1 MQLLRLLGLKKDLNQ
16 AAFRACAEE
25 VEAWDLADMGPEQK
39 AEALAAARELV
50 QELTSSPSLQGTSLY
65 HAIRDIAFVPASV
78 VRGCPTIHLLSS
90 SCVPCSLSAEQVYAV
105 QISIDG
111 GFAKLLLHTLHDVHR
126 TRIATWQATHHCM
139 RKGLTVL
146 RHRGCPE
153 AGRPRPSW
161 PRSPRRSCPGT
172 GRWVSWQPRCWR
184 RAACRRPSPGRR

>member
-111 GFAKLLLHTLHDVHR
+111 GFAKLPASAMSTLEVFPVAALR
-126 TRIATWQATHHCM
+126 STAQCTTLPCYCTHSM
-139 RKGLTVL
+139 TSIG
-146 RHRGCPE
+146 
-153 AGRPRPSW
+153 
-161 PRSPRRSCPGT
+161 PG
-172 GRWVSWQPRCWR
+172 
-184 RAACRRPSPGRR
+184 